1 MTVMIS
7 SEFKVIFYIL
17 IFVLVPV
24 GYSVQNQS
32 LKKKKKQQKC
42 PNGDLPKKGNII
54 VS

>member
-1 MTVMIS
+1 MIVMIS

-32 LKKKKKQQKC
+32 LKKKKNPTKM
-42 PNGDLPKKGNII
+42 P
-54 VS
+54 

>member
-32 LKKKKKQQKC
+32 LKKKNKTNKNALMETCQKKA
-42 PNGDLPKKGNII
+42 I
-54 VS
+54 